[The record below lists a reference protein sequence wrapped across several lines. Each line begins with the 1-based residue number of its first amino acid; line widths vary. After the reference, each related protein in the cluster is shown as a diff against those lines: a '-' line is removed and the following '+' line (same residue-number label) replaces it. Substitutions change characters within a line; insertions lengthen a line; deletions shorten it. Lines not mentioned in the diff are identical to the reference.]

1 MNYMTFHDFIPWI
14 VIYTIGLLVG
24 IIGLGAIISE
34 LNKRYQRYMD
44 SIQKKHHDDT
54 ERIDDD
60 IGDLKDQIIN
70 IINVLTLD
78 ENDNSKVIQLS
89 GEDDID
95 YQLKRKYG
103 YVLIHESEIG
113 AIYKLYVNDTK
124 IQTIQITLVEGKPS
138 VGFINEI
145 DNFNQYV
152 PIGALRLLWLKYT
165 YLKVKYHWVDDV
177 RG

>member
-14 VIYTIGLLVG
+14 VIYTIALLVG
-24 IIGLGAIISE
+24 IMGLGAIISE
-34 LNKRYQRYMD
+34 LNKRYQRHMD
-44 SIQKKHHDDT
+44 SIQKKHHDDV

-78 ENDNSKVIQLS
+78 ENDNPKVIQLS

-103 YVLIHESEIG
+103 YVLTHESEIG
-113 AIYKLYVNDTK
+113 AIYKLYIDEEK

-138 VGFINEI
+138 VGFINEM

-165 YLKVKYHWVDDV
+165 YLKAKYHWVDDV
-177 RG
+177 RR

>member
-24 IIGLGAIISE
+24 IIGLGCIISE
-34 LNKRYQRYMD
+34 LNKRYQRDMD
-44 SIQKKHHDDT
+44 SIQKKHHDDMKQ
-54 ERIDDD
+54 IDNDVD
-60 IGDLKDQIIN
+60 DLKDR
-70 IINVLTLD
+70 IINVLTWD
-78 ENDNSKVIQLS
+78 EDDNPKVIQLS
-89 GEDDID
+89 DEDDID

-113 AIYKLYVNDTK
+113 AIYKLYIDEEK
-124 IQTIQITLVEGKPS
+124 IQTIQITLVGGKPS
-138 VGFINEI
+138 VGFTNEI

-165 YLKVKYHWVDDV
+165 YLKAKYHWVDDV
-177 RG
+177 RR